1 MKSLINVAIVAMSCS
16 FLSCSNSGTQFGLPS
31 MSTQS
36 VGHVTINNKVDILF
50 VVDNSKSMLQYQ
62 QRLAAKVNDMIA
74 TLNGLGMDYHVAVT
88 TTTMST
94 NTTTY
99 PMSRQLVGSPT
110 YLTVSNISQ
119 LANRIIV
126 GEAGSDLE
134 RGLDAMRL
142 VTSASYLNS
151 INSDFLRSD
160 ALFSV
165 VFISDE
171 QDQSSEFG
179 NPNSNDFIN
188 YLNSL
193 KPPFENG
200 SRAWIV
206 NYIGILTNK
215 SCDNLGG
222 FVSIGTQFINLV
234 DASKGIKSSIC
245 SADLSEAVSNI
256 KARIVDQLTT
266 FPFAQTPNK
275 STVKVSVG
283 GQVIVED
290 SVNGWTIETETNA
303 QGKNVS
309 VLKFHGSSIPAA
321 DESVTIDY
329 KPAGAI

>member
-1 MKSLINVAIVAMSCS
+1 MKSLINVAIVVMSCS

-62 QRLAAKVNDMIA
+62 ERLAAKVNDMIS
-74 TLNGLGMDYHVAVT
+74 TLNSLGMDYHVAVT
-88 TTTMST
+88 TSTMATDSVK
-94 NTTTY
+94 Y
-99 PMSRQLVGSPT
+99 PMTRQLIGSPK
-110 YLTVSNISQ
+110 YLTSSNVSQ
-119 LANRIIV
+119 LTNRIIV
-126 GEAGSDLE
+126 GDAGSDYE
-134 RGLDAMRL
+134 RGLDSMYL
-142 VTSASYLNS
+142 VTSQSYLNS
-151 INSDFLRSD
+151 IKSDYLRND
-160 ALFSV
+160 ALFV
-165 VFISDE
+165 VIFISDE
-171 QDQSSEFG
+171 TDKSNEFG
-179 NPNSNDFIN
+179 KADSNFFVD
-188 YLNSL
+188 YLNRL

-200 SRAWIV
+200 SRAWV
-206 NYIGILTNK
+206 ANYIGILSIN
-215 SCDNLGG
+215 SCDQLGG
-222 FVSIGTQFINLV
+222 FVEIGTQFIRLV
-234 DASKGIKSSIC
+234 EASGGVKSSIC
-245 SADLSEAVSNI
+245 NPDLSIAVSNI

-283 GQVIVED
+283 GQVVVED
-290 SVNGWTIETETNA
+290 PVNGWTIETETNA